1 MRRFAWCAAYM
12 AVRAGEAKF
21 LICAVFGV
29 REGLDLCRF
38 WLFQRS

>member
-21 LICAVFGV
+21 LICVVFGPSK
-29 REGLDLCRF
+29 GLDL
-38 WLFQRS
+38 